1 MNVFCSSRICQN
13 YIHKKEILTDILLAA
28 DTFNELLL
36 VTLLV
41 APAEV
46 LEVVFEDALFEDGL
60 SNMFESF
67 VTLNSDVF
75 VDGGTKPL
83 FNETSSGSA
92 SSPANHSSADN
103 AGIWPTVSG
112 YKSSWNSSDCGM
124 VYSIYL
130 E

>member
-1 MNVFCSSRICQN
+1 MFSVHRKYVRTT
-13 YIHKKEILTDILLAA
+13 YIKKILTDILLVV

-36 VTLLV
+36 VTLLL
-41 APAEV
+41 APVDVFEIV
-46 LEVVFEDALFEDGL
+46 LEDALFEDGL

-83 FNETSSGSA
+83 FSETSSGSA

-112 YKSSWNSSDCGM
+112 YKSS
-124 VYSIYL
+124 
-130 E
+130 